1 MISLKEP
8 TSMTNATA
16 TNPTVIHSTFQLER
30 KLKASPERV
39 FAAFAD
45 EATKRRWFYGG
56 NGSSRHA
63 LEDHK
68 LDFKVGGRERAEMK
82 MGPGT
87 PVAGKT
93 LVNDVIYEDIIPSSR
108 IVAAYKMSMDG
119 AIFSASLYT
128 IELIPNGSGTDL
140 LFTHQ
145 GAYFEN
151 ADGPEMRKAGWQSLL
166 NKLAKELGETNGEL
180 GEETD

>member
-1 MISLKEP
+1 MITFKEID
-8 TSMTNATA
+8 SMP
-16 TNPTVIHSTFQLER
+16 NPTVIHSTFQLER
-30 KLKASPERV
+30 KLKATPERV

-45 EATKRRWFYGG
+45 EATKRRWFYGD
-56 NGSSRHA
+56 SHHA

-68 LDFKVGGRERAEMK
+68 LDFKVGGRERAQMK

-93 LVNDVIYEDIIPSSR
+93 LVNDVIYEDIVPSRR
-108 IVAAYKMSMDG
+108 IVTAYKMSMDG
-119 AIFSASLYT
+119 TPFSASLAT
-128 IELIPNGSGTDL
+128 IELIPNDTGTDL

-151 ADGPEMRKAGWQSLL
+151 ADGPEMRKDGWEKLL
-166 NKLAKELGETNGEL
+166 NKLVKELGE
-180 GEETD
+180 

>member
-1 MISLKEP
+1 MIFLKE
-8 TSMTNATA
+8 TISMS
-16 TNPTVIHSTFQLER
+16 NPTVIHSTFQLER
-30 KLKASPERV
+30 KLKASPDRV
-39 FAAFAD
+39 FTAFAD

-56 NGSSRHA
+56 RHA

-68 LDFKVGGRERAEMK
+68 MDFKVGGKERAQMK

-93 LVNDVIYEDIIPSSR
+93 LVNDVIYEDIVPSRR
-108 IVAAYKMSMDG
+108 IVTAYRMSMDG
-119 AIFSASLYT
+119 TPFSASLAT
-128 IELIPNGSGTDL
+128 IELIANGSGTDL
-140 LFTHQ
+140 LLTHQ

-166 NKLAKELGETNGEL
+166 NKLAKELGE
-180 GEETD
+180 ETD

>member
-1 MISLKEP
+1 MPNQSVHDQ
-8 TSMTNATA
+8 STA
-16 TNPTVIHSTFQLER
+16 KPTVIHSTFQLER

-45 EATKRRWFYGG
+45 EGTKRRWFFGG
-56 NGSSRHA
+56 GTHA

-68 LDFKVGGRERAEMK
+68 LDFKVGGRERAQMK

-93 LVNDVIYEDIIPSSR
+93 LVNETLYQDIVPSRR

-119 AIFSASLYT
+119 TPFSASLAT

-151 ADGPEMRKAGWQSLL
+151 ADGPAMRKDGWEKLL
-166 NKLAKELGETNGEL
+166 GKLEKELGE
-180 GEETD
+180 